1 MFEFEIGNNNNKNN
15 KNLMKMM
22 SSRRVAR
29 RFSVRMAKVAVGIAL
44 GVLVLKWLFPL
55 AQNVNEDSLFHKMNG
70 LLPSS

>member
-55 AQNVNEDSLFHKMNG
+55 AQNVNEEILVHTLNESLA
-70 LLPSS
+70 SS